1 MDKIR
6 MAVIGLGNMGKGM
19 SLRTQPRF
27 AEQCELVAASEPR
40 AQTLREIGEQRPG
53 IALYEDWRLMLEREK
68 LDLVYIAVPPSL
80 HRETAEAAMA
90 KGIHVFSE
98 KPLASSLEEAERMRA
113 AAEAAGVVNAV
124 HFSFPQDPAVREMR
138 RLLLEER
145 TVGEIESMELILE
158 FPQWPRAWQQNDWIT
173 TRAEGGFL
181 LEVGIHWIHMI
192 QQLFGDIVGVRS
204 QVDYG
209 DGAEASET
217 QAEAELTLADGKR
230 IRLTGRTRGVAEERV
245 SMVIRGRDGVV
256 ALENWRQLL
265 AGRDEASLEP
275 VEVAEDEGP
284 LPMLKQVLRR
294 IRGEEAIVY
303 DFADGVKAQAVL
315 EALHDP
321 AYRDGKELR

>member
-1 MDKIR
+1 

-27 AEQCELVAASEPR
+27 AEECELIAVCEPR
-40 AQTLREIGEQRPG
+40 AETLREIGEQRPG
-53 IALYEDWRLMLEREK
+53 VALYEDYRDMLEREE
-68 LDLVYIAVPPSL
+68 LDLLYIAVPPSL

-90 KGIHVFSE
+90 KGIHVFCE
-98 KPLASSLEEAERMRA
+98 KPLASRLEEAEQMRA
-113 AAEAAGVVNAV
+113 AAEAAGVVSAV
-124 HFSFPQDPAVREMR
+124 HFSFPLDPAVREMR

-145 TVGEIESMELILE
+145 RVGEIESMELILE

-192 QQLFGDIVGVRS
+192 QQLFGDIVRVRS
-204 QVDYG
+204 QVAYG
-209 DGAEASET
+209 DGAESSET
-217 QAEAELTLADGKR
+217 EAEAELTLADGKH
-230 IRLTGRTRGVAEERV
+230 IRLTGRTHGVAEERV
-245 SMVIRGRDGVV
+245 SMVVRGSEGVV
-256 ALENWRQLL
+256 ALENWRRLL

-275 VEVAEDEGP
+275 VDVIEDEGP
-284 LPMLKQVLRR
+284 LPLLRQVLRR

-321 AYRDGKELR
+321 AYRDGKDLG